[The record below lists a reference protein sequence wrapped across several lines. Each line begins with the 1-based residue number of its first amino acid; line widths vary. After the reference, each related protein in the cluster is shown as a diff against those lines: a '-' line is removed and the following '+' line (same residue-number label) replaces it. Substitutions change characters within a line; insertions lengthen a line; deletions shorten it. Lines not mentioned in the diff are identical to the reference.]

1 MVTNRAHTLFLVPSL
16 LVHSLEPVFFVFT
29 LVLTS
34 CPIMIPQ
41 TIQTL
46 VQCARPSR
54 EDFVDSDSA
63 AQISGW
69 SVAAMLI
76 TLIIIII
83 FVTFVGYYLWNSV
96 VAGAGKNDTGL
107 FTCVRRADSMWQ
119 ILGLWILI
127 SLFFG
132 GCCATPQGMP
142 MGNDG
147 ANGGGVVYP

>member
-1 MVTNRAHTLFLVPSL
+1 MVTNRAHTFSLTSL
-16 LVHSLEPVFFVFT
+16 LVHSLEPVSFSFSF
-29 LVLTS
+29 LS
-34 CPIMIPQ
+34 HPMIPQ

-54 EDFVDSDSA
+54 EDFVDGDST

-76 TLIIIII
+76 TLIIIIL

-96 VAGAGKNDTGL
+96 VAGAGKNDKGL

-147 ANGGGVVYP
+147 ANGGGVVYQ